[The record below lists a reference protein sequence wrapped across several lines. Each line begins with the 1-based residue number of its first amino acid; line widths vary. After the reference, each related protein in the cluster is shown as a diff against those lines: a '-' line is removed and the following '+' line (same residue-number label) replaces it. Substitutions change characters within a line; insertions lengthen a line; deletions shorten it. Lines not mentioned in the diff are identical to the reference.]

1 MWYTTW
7 SVLAKR
13 WIEINKPWRKKEM
26 HNLAK
31 QLVDLLAETDDSWKN
46 TTTARHRT
54 ISVVRSHERPH
65 RTRCRQ
71 SYIYPI
77 AYDREGNTVL
87 HYTAEFHGGSQPGYA
102 VQLQE
107 ELHWFDNNSNK
118 TAKQL
123 FMEKHEP
130 LFKDARQWIKETS
143 QSCSA
148 VAVLVATVVFAA
160 AYTIPGGANDNG
172 FPIFLDNPIF
182 IVFTVMYVVALVSS
196 LASVV
201 MLLSILTSPC
211 EMWDFRKSLPQL
223 CNILAVCIFAL
234 VEFPLYVAV
243 KGCVRTILKTLK
255 KIIPRFLLN

>member
-1 MWYTTW
+1 
-7 SVLAKR
+7 
-13 WIEINKPWRKKEM
+13 
-26 HNLAK
+26 
-31 QLVDLLAETDDSWKN
+31 
-46 TTTARHRT
+46 
-54 ISVVRSHERPH
+54 
-65 RTRCRQ
+65 
-71 SYIYPI
+71 
-77 AYDREGNTVL
+77 
-87 HYTAEFHGGSQPGYA
+87 
-102 VQLQE
+102 
-107 ELHWFDNNSNK
+107 
-118 TAKQL
+118 
-123 FMEKHEP
+123 MEKHEP

-182 IVFTVMYVVALVSS
+182 IVFTVMYVVAL
-196 LASVV
+196 
-201 MLLSILTSPC
+201 
-211 EMWDFRKSLPQL
+211 